1 MKYAREDLINR
12 IQKGEELQ
20 YVLFWGHTEKPG
32 KVTKACLSQW
42 YPCRFETNG
51 IEYCCTEQYM
61 MAQKALL
68 FGDQEIY
75 ERIMASDQAK
85 EIKALGREIR
95 GFEQSKWDANKYRIV
110 LEGNIAKFSQN
121 EHLNDFLLGTGNAVL
136 AEAHTTASGASAW
149 RWTTRRPDSPN
160 AGREKTCWALR

>member
-1 MKYAREDLINR
+1 MKYAREDLTNR

-95 GFEQSKWDANKYRIV
+95 GFEQIGR
-110 LEGNIAKFSQN
+110 
-121 EHLNDFLLGTGNAVL
+121 
-136 AEAHTTASGASAW
+136 AHV
-149 RWTTRRPDSPN
+149 
-160 AGREKTCWALR
+160 